1 MNFCL
6 RKLETT
12 SRKFACN
19 GFVYFK
25 FNEENCRERTKQQQK
40 WKTKRDVKLKLYSI
54 SELYL
59 FPSMFRINYNFFENR
74 GKTG

>member
-6 RKLETT
+6 GKLETK
-12 SRKFACN
+12 SQKFACN

-25 FNEENCRERTKQQQK
+25 FIEENCREPTKQQQK

-54 SELYL
+54 SELYVSL
-59 FPSMFRINYNFFENR
+59 YVPNKLKFL
-74 GKTG
+74 